1 MGRGYWRGRNGSVG
15 TTQVKGDNAVEDIK
29 TLVRVALGKEK
40 ADLVI
45 KGGNLVNVYTGELLE
60 NYSVSIKGDRIA
72 FVGEDAGHT
81 IGESTHVIDASGK
94 TLSPGFIDGHFHAYV
109 SLDEQM
115 KHSLLQGT
123 TSIFIELTEL
133 ASVAGYEGATALLNA
148 IKGQPVKFFGL
159 APSPYPPPAFLK
171 PQEVHISE
179 GEIDKILAREDV
191 VGLGETLWT
200 YVIDEDDEVI
210 SNIRKAISRNKKLEG
225 HCSGA
230 KGNKLVA
237 FIASGMSSCHESI
250 RIHEALDKLR
260 LGMHVMIR
268 EGWIRQDLENL
279 SGLASIG
286 VDYRRLVLATDGVDA
301 EYLHRYGHMAHVVQK
316 AIDLGFPPIE
326 AIRMATLNVA
336 EHFGLDNLIGGVAPG
351 RYADILIL
359 PSLARIEC
367 EYVISNGQIIVQNKN
382 ILVELNK
389 LDYPETITR
398 TIHVPRKFRPED
410 FTVSAGGRQGDVTVR
425 AMKLITEVITEENQ
439 IRLPIE
445 NNSIVGDLRQDALK
459 VSIIERRRNSGQ
471 IVSGFIQGIDLKSG
485 ACACSCSWERGS
497 PLVVIGTN
505 EGDMARAANR
515 LVELQGGLVVS
526 RNGEIVAEVSMPIGG
541 FMSRGPVSE
550 TADAFARVRRAL
562 NEMGASMTNPFL
574 TLQTIPGTFLP
585 FFRITLHGFVD
596 LKNKK
601 RLSLVVE

>member
-1 MGRGYWRGRNGSVG
+1 M
-15 TTQVKGDNAVEDIK
+15 EDIK

-45 KGGNLVNVYTGELLE
+45 RGGNLVNVYTGELLE

-72 FVGEDAGHT
+72 FVGKDAGHT
-81 IGESTHVIDASGK
+81 IGDSTHVIDVSGK
-94 TLSPGFIDGHFHAYV
+94 ILTPGFIDGHFHTHV

-123 TSIFIELTEL
+123 TTIFMELIESF
-133 ASVAGYEGATALLNA
+133 SVTGYEGAIALLDA
-148 IKGQPVKFFGL
+148 SKGQPVKFFGL

-171 PQEVHISE
+171 PEETPISGE
-179 GEIDKILAREDV
+179 EIDRILAREDV

-210 SNIRKAISRNKKLEG
+210 GHIRKAISRNKKLEG

-230 KGNKLVA
+230 KGDKLVA

-250 RIHEALDKLR
+250 RIQEALDKLR

-279 SGLASIG
+279 SGIVSEG
-286 VDYRRLVLATDGVDA
+286 VDYRRLVLVTDGVDP

-336 EHFGLDNLIGGVAPG
+336 EHFGLDSLIGGIAPG

-359 PSLARIEC
+359 PSLARIDC
-367 EYVISNGQIIVQNKN
+367 ESVISNGQIIVQNKK
-382 ILVELNK
+382 ILIEPSEFS
-389 LDYPETITR
+389 YPEIVTR
-398 TIHVPRKFRPED
+398 TIRVPRKFRPGD
-410 FTVSAGGRQGDVTVR
+410 FTVSAGGRKGEVTVR

-459 VSIIERRRNSGQ
+459 VSIIERKRNTGE
-471 IVSGFIQGIDLKSG
+471 IVSGFIQGIGLKSG
-485 ACACSCSWERGS
+485 ACACSYSWERGS
-497 PLVVIGTN
+497 PLVVVGAN
-505 EGDMARAANR
+505 EIDMARAANR

-541 FMSRGPVSE
+541 FMSRGPLSE
-550 TADAFARVRRAL
+550 TVDAFARLRRAL
-562 NEMGASMTNPFL
+562 SEMGASLTNPFL

-585 FFRITLHGFVD
+585 FFRITLHGFAD
-596 LKNKK
+596 LKNK
-601 RLSLVVE
+601 RLLNLVVE